1 MEATVDKKTQEF
13 WASRMHDPS
22 LLNGAIDLI
31 KEKLG
36 DRIEEV
42 RADKLGIHFISDAR
56 IIMSLYASY
65 PYLRISFA
73 PAAGLLIKEEES
85 YDVHRYNFWET
96 TWRMTQ
102 ECYTGMSI
110 WIAETKQL
118 KAFAQLLDRIKEGR
132 G

>member
-1 MEATVDKKTQEF
+1 MQSTVDQKTQEF
-13 WASRMHDPS
+13 WANRMQDPT

-31 KEKLG
+31 KENLG

-42 RADKLGIHFISDAR
+42 RADKLGMHYISHGR

-65 PYLRISFA
+65 PYLRVSFA
-73 PAAGLLIKEEES
+73 PAAGLQLQEDET

-96 TWRMTQ
+96 TWRMTT

-110 WIAETKQL
+110 WIAEPKQL
-118 KAFAQLLDRIKEGR
+118 KIFADFLNRIKSGK